1 MREEVTHGFCDR
13 VYALARGIAEN
24 YVKEFISG
32 EINCIPLAALAT
44 EEYYFPMKKP
54 AVYS

>member
-1 MREEVTHGFCDR
+1 MTHGCCDR

-24 YVKEFISG
+24 YVKEFVSG
-32 EINCIPLAALAT
+32 EINYIPLAALAT